1 MKQRYREK
9 AAESYRRR
17 ARKRRTARGS
27 SSAGSFSFL
36 STCRG
41 HHLAYG
47 EEVALDPLK
56 DGSETKKNRASEE
69 EDTDNTSETAS
80 TSEAHEDH
88 RKGEG
93 RDDEASETHRYGIGE
108 TLDVVAMAGSLRGQV
123 KLFEK
128 LWRDGHAI
136 VGGGD
141 VEVVVVR
148 LLEDSIC

>member
-1 MKQRYREK
+1 MPKESQKTQKSEREFICGLI
-9 AAESYRRR
+9 S
-17 ARKRRTARGS
+17 TLG
-27 SSAGSFSFL
+27 
-36 STCRG
+36 TCRR
-41 HHLAYG
+41 HCLAYG
-47 EEVALDPLK
+47 EEVALDPLE
-56 DGSETKKNRASEE
+56 DGSETKKNRTSEE
-69 EDTDNTSETAS
+69 EDTDNTSKTAS

-88 RKGEG
+88 REGEG

-123 KLFEK
+123 KLLEK